1 MGCFWCLYVKIWQK
15 KDGEIFADSE
25 KVTTFA
31 PAMRSKRPLKHKQ
44 RFWKS
49 FLKNLAK
56 KIWRFE
62 KLALPLHPLSPQKR
76 KQRSEKKFEKSC
88 KKIWWLRKKVL
99 PLHHF
104 PLWKSGQARR
114 LERAFRWT
122 RNVLIAIYEQRSL
135 KLLSSK
141 VFIHSKEW
149 FQTIPLRLELKI

>member
-1 MGCFWCLYVKIWQK
+1 MGCFWCLYVKIWQE

-56 KIWRFE
+56 RFGGL
-62 KLALPLHPLSPQKR
+62 KNLPYLCIRFRLKNESNVLK
-76 KQRSEKKFEKSC
+76 KKFEKSC

-114 LERAFRWT
+114 LERALRWT